1 MAETPAYRSTDFA
14 AELAGV
20 LERLGLEDVAVAGH
34 STTGGEHQSAWP
46 ASRCSSSRKYP
57 GTRIWTLTPGSSA
70 GSPCGAEA
78 RHVEGHTNLVW
89 RGLRGPAACRRSPPV
104 FIPDVP
110 DNFAEYQRDFMIQF
124 DSI

>member
-20 LERLGLEDVAVAGH
+20 LERLGLEDVVVAGH
-34 STTGGEHQSAWP
+34 STTRGEHQSVCP
-46 ASRCSSSRKYP
+46 ASRCTSFRKYP

-70 GSPCGAEA
+70 DSPCGAEA

-89 RGLRGPAACRRSPPV
+89 RGLRGPAACHRSPPI
-104 FIPDVP
+104 FIPDVLA
-110 DNFAEYQRDFMIQF
+110 DLAEYQGVIMI
-124 DSI
+124 